1 MSDDADV
8 RDCLTSGP
16 FDLLLGSDIL
26 YHKESYVDLADTL
39 DALSR
44 PGTVVLWATPDGAP
58 E

>member
-1 MSDDADV
+1 M
-8 RDCLTSGP
+8 TSGP

-26 YHKESYVDLADTL
+26 YHKESYVDLANTL